1 MKTKTS
7 KKLLA
12 IAFALVTTILVGMAS
27 ANTGAAQDE
36 KSEETINIAL
46 LNPDHYRTL
55 KAGWWPSYPDYEEL
69 ENRTVCSRA
78 YSLDGD
84 CGTGSGA
91 DVGTQPDFLE
101 ELLTGQG
108 YNVDVFSTTELPA
121 LSPSDYDLVIIQDP
135 LTEVNKAWNFSRTDK
150 TPDLL
155 EIFKSST
162 TRDNVLNYYKSGGR
176 LLLVGDAVRL
186 LEDEKGDGIYTLNF
200 GKEVETKQTENNIP
214 FDGYGE
220 PRDGWIIDNW
230 VLTIGSPF
238 CCADRSASATYYA
251 TSSSWSMTDEVVGKI
266 SLFDGHDLTR
276 QAFSDTLYFPAD
288 AVSLVDVHVTGSGNF
303 DLNGFTCSPTVY
315 TYDVDDHLNNF
326 MGYTECGGGRIYYL
340 GSDSYWDYKF
350 ITYAGAW
357 HCGQSMYIDFDV
369 TSAGE
374 SAFLNLVEDALNY
387 NSPSTTPTVTVTTDK
402 TTYTA
407 GDTMNVE
414 IEVAN
419 PTEDRLALQ
428 WWWLVPQYSVC
439 VPVTP
444 IPVSIPAG
452 YDETLEYSFAIPN
465 WGATGFG
472 NVFYVQLAE
481 EAGAGGAV
489 LDVGTAGWIYS
500 PSREAGTEAMSVEEA
515 NIANEIKRTVE
526 RIG

>member
-1 MKTKTS
+1 MEGIKRIFGTA
-7 KKLLA
+7 LVAVFA
-12 IAFALVTTILVGMAS
+12 IAVSVATADTSTAAAGSWTDWEYSKSVLVKENSG
-27 ANTGAAQDE
+27 
-36 KSEETINIAL
+36 ETINIAL
-46 LNPDHYRTL
+46 LNPDHYRTI
-55 KAGWWPSYPDYEEL
+55 KAGWWPQYPDYEEL
-69 ENRTVCSRA
+69 ENRTVYSRA

-91 DVGTQPDFLE
+91 DVGTQPEFLE

-155 EIFKSST
+155 EIFKSPT

-220 PRDGWIIDNW
+220 PRDSWIIDNW
-230 VLTIGSPF
+230 VLTIGCPF

-276 QAFSDTLYFPAD
+276 QAFSDTVYFPAD
-288 AVSLVDVHVTGSGNF
+288 AVSLLDVHVTGSGNF

-326 MGYTECGGGRIYYL
+326 MGYTECEGGRIYYL

-357 HCGQSMYIDFDV
+357 HCHQSMYIDFDV
-369 TSAGE
+369 TSVGE

-387 NSPSTTPTVTVTTDK
+387 NPIPPTPEVSITTDK

-407 GDTMNVE
+407 GETMNVE

-419 PTEDRLALQ
+419 PREDRLALQ
-428 WWWLVPQYSVC
+428 WWWLVP
-439 VPVTP
+439 
-444 IPVSIPAG
+444 
-452 YDETLEYSFAIPN
+452 DF
-465 WGATGFG
+465 GAKWFS
-472 NVFYVQLAE
+472 NAFLVQLAE
-481 EAGAGGAV
+481 TEAGAGAGGEV
-489 LDVGTAGWIYS
+489 LDADAACWIYC
-500 PSREAGTEAMSVEEA
+500 PAGREATPVAVGEEEIAREIRRAVEGV
-515 NIANEIKRTVE
+515 K
-526 RIG
+526 